1 MSEVYN
7 LDTALM
13 TGQTARIRIIPHWI
27 YRAAIVN
34 RLNTIELTDYTK
46 AAQFLSQDDMAQW
59 LYLNEKAQ
67 FGTLKVTD
75 LCYLSLNEQT
85 DKQALVNIKKTMQLY
100 STDESMAENLMHRF
114 MYTQASTINDEYR
127 DKTKTYQFIQTPTH
141 ILLILNEG
149 FFDEMKSFDFEL
161 DFIRN
166 CLKELYKVGTSY
178 SINNSYTSLFKK
190 YVKSLTLT

>member
-1 MSEVYN
+1 M
-7 LDTALM
+7 
-13 TGQTARIRIIPHWI
+13 
-27 YRAAIVN
+27 
-34 RLNTIELTDYTK
+34 
-46 AAQFLSQDDMAQW
+46 
-59 LYLNEKAQ
+59 KAQ

-85 DKQALVNIKKTMQLY
+85 NKQALVNIKKTMQLY

-149 FFDEMKSFDFEL
+149 FFDEMKNFDFEL